1 MTNVSFCDILYPVS
15 KITDQDIV
23 DIADYVIHNA
33 ENFIESYVK
42 YGSYLTLF
50 DYILTRT
57 ATQLKI
63 RYDKYAIQEAFDHPK
78 LKAIVDFYIFEQ
90 DEDSEQVTKH

>member
-1 MTNVSFCDILYPVS
+1 VKLN
-15 KITDQDIV
+15 DQDIY
-23 DIADYVIHNA
+23 DICEFVIHNA
-33 ENFIESYVK
+33 ELFIEAYVR
-42 YGSYLTLF
+42 YGSYLTLH

-57 ATQLKI
+57 ATQLQPKYNS
-63 RYDKYAIQEAFDHPK
+63 YDIQEAFDHPK